1 VVAKNGK
8 SKEGHPEVHVV
19 IRYRDRDVNKVFK
32 TDYYLANVAAE
43 VSLLEFARA
52 AKAEHRIGECIQR
65 GKSEVG
71 MGDYEVRNWR
81 GWHHHQSLSLLASW
95 FLITEAKRGKNNP
108 GDHSST
114 DSRRCGIDLPSN
126 LWMRY
131 QLSDQART
139 RAAIKTK

>member
-1 VVAKNGK
+1 
-8 SKEGHPEVHVV
+8 VHVV
-19 IRYRDRDVNKVFK
+19 IRYRDRDVNKVVK
-32 TDYYLANVAAE
+32 TDYYLSNAATE

-52 AKAEHRIGECIQR
+52 AKAEHRIEECIQR

-81 GWHHHQSLSLLASW
+81 GWHHHQTLSLLANW
-95 FLITEAKRGKNNP
+95 FLITETKRGKKNNP
-108 GDHSST
+108 GDYRST
-114 DSRRCGIDLPSN
+114 DSRRCGIDPPSS